1 MIKLKNILSEGY
13 AWERTAGEPLPTM
26 KTVQEKYQRNLQEQP
41 GNEIDIVTGNPGKE
55 VPVKTNELQIYD
67 VNGDLMPKQYVPAG
81 LEKRI
86 QTTPDVQLHTKYY
99 FATRPGKMDGTGLV
113 VYDRVTGQL
122 RDNDTKE
129 LLVTLQK
136 DMPARE
142 IYLWLRRN
150 HLGKRNVKFEAYD
163 AKGVEDAADEANE
176 EAKPDYIDLD
186 KDGDKEE
193 SMKKAAADKEAE
205 EVNEEETEEEADHA
219 ADEAGEDLDA
229 LNMGSLKE
237 GFWSRVKGNLH
248 GHEYILRETFKK

>member
-1 MIKLKNILSEGY
+1 MIKLKNILSEAY
-13 AWERTAGEPLPTM
+13 AWERTEGEPLPTM

-41 GNEIDIVTGNPGKE
+41 GNEIDIVTGDPGKE
-55 VPVKTNELQIYD
+55 VSVKPNELQIYD
-67 VNGDLMPKQYVPAG
+67 VNGDLIPKQYVPAG

-150 HLGKRNVKFEAYD
+150 HLGKRSVKFEAYD
-163 AKGVEDAADEANE
+163 AKGVKDAADEANE

-193 SMKKAAADKEAE
+193 TMKKAAADKEAE
-205 EVNEEETEEEADHA
+205 EVNEEETEEESDHA

-237 GFWSRVKGNLH
+237 GFWSRVRGNLH